1 VTTIRRV
8 LPYVPAAGVV
18 SFYVLYAIAAWFYPG
33 GNYDDRREPGFSL
46 FRNYFCDLLEPLAKN
61 GEPNP
66 GRGVGLVAAALIVPT
81 LALFWHY
88 VVALYPNQPRLRV
101 TTRVSGFVSA
111 LATLLLLTP
120 LHDSAVEV
128 GGGFG
133 LVAFFSVL
141 IALPRAEH
149 GSLFLGGV
157 AAVAVSSACFFI
169 WRTGIGVSALAGLQ
183 KLAFALFL
191 SWVFVTSLAA
201 KRALDRSSR
210 ATRNQSDESPR

>member
-1 VTTIRRV
+1 V

-18 SFYVLYAIAAWFYPG
+18 SFYVLYAIAAFLYPG

-46 FRNYFCDLLEPLAKN
+46 FRNYFCDLLDAVAKN

-66 GRGVGLVAAALIVPT
+66 GRGLALVAAALVVPT
-81 LALFWHY
+81 LVFFWHY
-88 VVALYPNQPRLRV
+88 VVMLYPNQQLLRV
-101 TTRVSGFVSA
+101 TTRVAGLVSA

-120 LHDSAVEV
+120 LHDSAVEI

-133 LVAFFSVL
+133 LVAFLSVL

-149 GSLFLGGV
+149 GFLFLGGV

-191 SWVFVTSLAA
+191 TWVFVTSLAA
-201 KRALDRSSR
+201 KRALDR
-210 ATRNQSDESPR
+210 TESTGRRV